1 MKHNKPFEL
10 NDIKNFAKDADAQA
24 RLEGAFQSQA
34 DQIAIL
40 KHQLD
45 LLESAIRNDYD
56 SIIITELSLEKPGPR
71 IVYVNDGFTRM
82 TGYTKQEVLGKTPRI
97 LQGAK
102 TDRAILERLKRR
114 LI

>member
-1 MKHNKPFEL
+1 MINHYSSFSCWLTVWKTPRDQNGPMKHDKPFEI

-71 IVYVNDGFTRM
+71 IV
-82 TGYTKQEVLGKTPRI
+82 
-97 LQGAK
+97 
-102 TDRAILERLKRR
+102 
-114 LI
+114 